1 VVVVVVGAVMVYRMG
16 TLGYHAA
23 VHLSR
28 FIYLFIWTSP
38 GWLKKGTRGANN
50 ANNANPK
57 NILNEMNINKSQGI
71 QLGFA
76 QYSFN
81 DSN

>member
-1 VVVVVVGAVMVYRMG
+1 MG

-38 GWLKKGTRGANN
+38 GWLKKRHQGQ
-50 ANNANPK
+50 NNANPK